1 MSWRPGMAVSDPA
14 AIEDLYILLRT
25 RLDPGVSVQDTQQ
38 VRPCKLDVRHPCL
51 PTVLDG
57 HPGIKTLRGGSKLV
71 ALFSAGSLTH
81 IHVVDSGILPSAL
94 RANADGVI
102 QNRSSR
108 FCRDISTSC
117 TKRPLPQLPFRDA
130 GITM

>member
-71 ALFSAGSLTH
+71 ALFSRQDRSRTSMWWIRASCPQPFGLT
-81 IHVVDSGILPSAL
+81 PMAL
-94 RANADGVI
+94 SKIAPGDFVA
-102 QNRSSR
+102 
-108 FCRDISTSC
+108 T
-117 TKRPLPQLPFRDA
+117 
-130 GITM
+130 